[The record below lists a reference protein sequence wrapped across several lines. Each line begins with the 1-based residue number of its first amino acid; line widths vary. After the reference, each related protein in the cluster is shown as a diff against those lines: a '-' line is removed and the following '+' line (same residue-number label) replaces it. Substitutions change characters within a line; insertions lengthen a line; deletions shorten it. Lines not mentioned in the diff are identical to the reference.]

1 MKTKGA
7 RRKINKPRAK
17 TQEEEEETN
26 ETNSRK
32 RVSSESPDCLIQ
44 SSHCMCCLGQGGKP
58 ICVLWYCLGYKCH
71 GRFPIHSSVYVHA
84 PLLTTKTR
92 AEETCPE
99 QSEGWKRRM
108 MHFGAEWPQKKHCCV
123 FWQFCRIMSC
133 SQNSTVWRFSSSKW
147 VRWYL

>member
-7 RRKINKPRAK
+7 WRKINNPRAK

-44 SSHCMCCLGQGGKP
+44 SNHCLCCSRQGRKSV
-58 ICVLWYCLGYKCH
+58 CVLWYCLGYKCH
-71 GRFPIHSSVYVHA
+71 GRFPIHSSVYVRA
-84 PLLTTKTR
+84 PFLTIKTCTK
-92 AEETCPE
+92 ETCPE
-99 QSEGWKRRM
+99 QSEGWKHRT
-108 MHFGAEWPQKKHCCV
+108 MHFGAEWPQKKYCCV
-123 FWQFCRIMSC
+123 FWQFCRIMPC
-133 SQNSTVWRFSSSKW
+133 SQNSTVWGFSSSKW

>member
-1 MKTKGA
+1 MSQENKISQKEERKNEKG
-7 RRKINKPRAK
+7 RKEEKKYKEKEKSFTRAK

-44 SSHCMCCLGQGGKP
+44 SSHCLCCLGQGGKP

-108 MHFGAEWPQKKHCCV
+108 MHFGAE
-123 FWQFCRIMSC
+123 
-133 SQNSTVWRFSSSKW
+133 
-147 VRWYL
+147 